1 MVIIL
6 KVLQLGDNQTMS
18 GLFSAK
24 EPQKS
29 NVTQVAA
36 CKNLA
41 FNTRSLI
48 FWLQKHIIQEF
59 SRS

>member
-1 MVIIL
+1 
-6 KVLQLGDNQTMS
+6 MS

-29 NVTQVAA
+29 NVNQVAA

-59 SRS
+59 SRSFYEDEHLHIL